1 MCGRFGQFTPAE
13 TLADEFGLE
22 NPPEFRPRYNIAP
35 GQPAAVVRISGHS
48 DGRELARLQWGLVPS
63 WAKDPNMG
71 ARLINARVETAADK
85 PAFRAAFQRR
95 RALAPA
101 DVFYE
106 WDRRKRGKKNQPYAY
121 RLTSGRPMALAAL
134 WEYWESAE
142 GALETFTIL
151 TTSANDLI
159 QSIHDRMPVIVPSE
173 AYDAWLRG
181 DSDPALASDLAEPFP
196 PDQMEGIMV
205 DTYVNDVRHE
215 GPDCLSPPVERQLS
229 LL

>member
-13 TLADEFGLE
+13 TLAVEFGLE
-22 NPPEFRPRYNIAP
+22 SPPEFGPRFNVAP
-35 GQPAAVVRISGHS
+35 GQPATVVRITGHG

-63 WAKDPNMG
+63 WAKDPHMG
-71 ARLINARVETAADK
+71 NRLINARVETVADK

-95 RALAPA
+95 RALVPA

-106 WDRRKRGKKNQPYAY
+106 WDRRKGGKKNQPYAY
-121 RLTSGRPMALAAL
+121 RLISGRPMALAGL
-134 WEYWESAE
+134 WEYWESVD

-151 TTSANDLI
+151 TTSANHLI
-159 QSIHDRMPVIVPSE
+159 QPIHDRMPVIVPAES
-173 AYDAWLRG
+173 YGTWLRPE
-181 DSDPALASDLAEPFP
+181 SYPAFPAGLMEPFP
-196 PDQMEGIMV
+196 ADRMEGVAI